1 MIRFLE
7 LSGDH
12 YQMGWQHGRQVSDL
26 RPQIFKAMN
35 LRLAFLR
42 KNAADTQM
50 YVDEISEYWQAENC
64 PTWEMLQGIAEALE
78 LPWENY
84 FVYTMASYLADR
96 AILRSPAREC
106 SVWAAAGRVTG
117 EGQPVLVKNRDY
129 RPNHRGL
136 QCLANAK
143 PARGYRYIYLTS
155 AGSPGVFSSGM
166 NEFGLAVA
174 DTHVSPT
181 EMGPGLPRY
190 SAMMHILEGCRSVEE
205 AVDYLNGV
213 RHVGDGTLVLAD
225 AGGDIAV
232 FETGHHRSG
241 LIRSD
246 EGFVVSSNHFR
257 SAGLRDAWLDRS
269 PVELLGSTQARYAKM
284 SQALQAARGA
294 VDPGWAKQLM
304 GSHGDALSALCRH
317 AELDPKATT
326 ISTIIFEPRARRV
339 QICDGQP
346 CQNKFEEW
354 TLG

>member
-1 MIRFLE
+1 MRFLE

-12 YQMGWQHGRQVSDL
+12 YQIGCQHGRQVSDL
-26 RPQIFKAMN
+26 RPQILKAMN

-42 KNAADTQM
+42 KHGAYIQKS
-50 YVDEISEYWQAENC
+50 VDEMAEYWQAENR
-64 PTWEMLQGIAEALE
+64 PTWEMLQGMAEALE
-78 LPWENY
+78 LAWENY
-84 FVYTMASYLADR
+84 FTYTLASYLADR
-96 AILRSPAREC
+96 ALTRTPAHEC

-117 EGQPVLVKNRDY
+117 DGQPVLVKNRDY

-136 QCLANAK
+136 QCLAEVK
-143 PARGYRYIYLTS
+143 SARGYAYMCLTS

-166 NEFGLAVA
+166 NEVGLAVA

-181 EMGPGLPRY
+181 EMGPGMPRY
-190 SAMMHILEGCRSVEE
+190 SAMMHVLEGCRSVEE
-205 AVDYLNGV
+205 AVDYLNCV

-257 SAGLRDAWLDRS
+257 SPGLIDSWIDHS
-269 PVELLGSTQARYAKM
+269 PVELLGSTQARYVKM
-284 SQALQAARGA
+284 SQALATARGE
-294 VDPGWAKQLM
+294 VDASWAKQLM
-304 GSHGDALSALCRH
+304 ATHGDSLSALCRH
-317 AELDPKATT
+317 VELDPKATT

-339 QICDGQP
+339 YICDGQP
-346 CQNKFEEW
+346 CQSEFEEW
-354 TLG
+354 KLG